1 MIMFS
6 NKDIGLIWDSL
17 DKNISDSMSALL
29 NTDSTKRSECLKLKI
44 KNLNQMKTKM
54 REAAKCKK
62 KTI

>member
-1 MIMFS
+1 MFS

-29 NTDSTKRSECLKLKI
+29 NTDSTKRSKYLKLKI

-54 REAAKCKK
+54 REAAK
-62 KTI
+62 

>member
-29 NTDSTKRSECLKLKI
+29 NTDSTKRSKYLKLKI

-54 REAAKCKK
+54 REAAK
-62 KTI
+62 